1 MVIQLIVL
9 LGLYLY
15 KVDNKFLYAG
25 IVVFMVSLIKIK
37 IILSENFIE
46 YSIFP
51 FFKKTIQYKQIKLL
65 KISELNAMSDFL
77 GWGIRYSKKLG
88 WGYIFFTE
96 NAMYLET
103 ENKKNVI
110 SIKNKQIVLDFLNN
124 HKDLENLGSDT
135 FCYKK

>member
-51 FFKKTIQYKQIKLL
+51 FFKKQFNINR
-65 KISELNAMSDFL
+65 LN
-77 GWGIRYSKKLG
+77 
-88 WGYIFFTE
+88 
-96 NAMYLET
+96 
-103 ENKKNVI
+103 
-110 SIKNKQIVLDFLNN
+110 
-124 HKDLENLGSDT
+124 
-135 FCYKK
+135 